1 MACPEVSTIAVSLQD
16 GAQDLTC
23 EPCPQPQKNRTNIP
37 DPPAVPLA
45 TPRERHF
52 PLKSAEIVSPLLP
65 SPTQTSPL
73 YIVLEIEKHFQGPL
87 NNNPALVWMV
97 NVGELTRPDSM
108 GSLLRISSMELM
120 VLLRHSQPLATGRTG
135 GGLCPTWWSQLE
147 RDWGSVCRFSAK
159 VSGSVIELF

>member
-1 MACPEVSTIAVSLQD
+1 MSRSINDRSVIAGRGPGPDLRTLPPPPEKQNQHPRPSCGPPGHTKGMTFSFKVCRD
-16 GAQDLTC
+16 C
-23 EPCPQPQKNRTNIP
+23 QPSAPLPNSDIP
-37 DPPAVPLA
+37 TL
-45 TPRERHF
+45 H
-52 PLKSAEIVSPLLP
+52 SPGKR
-65 SPTQTSPL
+65 
-73 YIVLEIEKHFQGPL
+73 KHFQGPL

-120 VLLRHSQPLATGRTG
+120 VLLGHSWPLATGRTG

-159 VSGSVIELF
+159 VSGSVI